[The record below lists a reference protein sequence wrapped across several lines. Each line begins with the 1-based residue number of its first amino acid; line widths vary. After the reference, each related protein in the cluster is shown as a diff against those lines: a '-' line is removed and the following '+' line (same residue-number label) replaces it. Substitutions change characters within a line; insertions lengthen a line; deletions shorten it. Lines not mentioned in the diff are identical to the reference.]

1 MTYLLMLF
9 INFSSFVA
17 NVETVELKITI
28 TNIKAQKGSIQLGVF
43 SDSKSFLK
51 KGKEVKGYTK
61 TVDGESMVFVIK
73 DLPKGDYAISLF
85 HDVNA
90 DKKCNLN
97 FLGIPVE
104 PYAFSKNF
112 RPKMSKP
119 SFEDC
124 KIQVNSNTSTI
135 IKLID

>member
-1 MTYLLMLF
+1 MLL
-9 INFSSFVA
+9 INFSSFFSH
-17 NVETVELKITI
+17 VETVDLKITI
-28 TNIKAQKGSIQLGVF
+28 TNIKAQTGSIQLGVF
-43 SDSKSFLK
+43 ADSKSFLK
-51 KGKEVKGYTK
+51 KGKEIKGFTK
-61 TVDGESMVFVIK
+61 TVDGESMVFIIK

-85 HDVNA
+85 HDVNG

-104 PYAFSKNF
+104 PYAFSKNY
-112 RPKMSKP
+112 RPKVSKP

-124 KIQVNSNTSTI
+124 KISVTANTSTT

>member
-9 INFSSFVA
+9 VHLSSFFYNA
-17 NVETVELKITI
+17 ETVELKITI

-43 SDSKSFLK
+43 ADSKSFLK
-51 KGKEVKGYTK
+51 KGKEIKGFTK
-61 TVDGESMVFVIK
+61 TVDGESMVFIVK
-73 DLPKGDYAISLF
+73 DLPRGDYAVSLF

-124 KIQVNSNTSTI
+124 KIQVNSSMSTT